1 MTPQLARNINILG
14 ALGISSVLLGAY
26 GFQFILWEFPCP
38 LCLLIRMGMLGVAF
52 GFLLNLKFG
61 VRPSHYGVSI
71 ISAMFGGAVAIR
83 QVLLHIVPGTGSYG
97 SPILGMHLYTWA
109 FVIFA
114 ATVLIIGILL
124 IFDRQST
131 SLQNKE
137 AEEPK
142 LSGFA
147 KFVFILVI
155 VIALSNVVT
164 AFLECGIEP
173 CPDNPTQ
180 YELLK

>member
-1 MTPQLARNINILG
+1 MTPSLARNINILG

-61 VRPSHYGVSI
+61 IRPSHYGVSI
-71 ISAMFGGAVAIR
+71 ISAMFGGAVALR

-97 SPILGMHLYTWA
+97 SPVFGMHLYTWA

-114 ATVLIIGILL
+114 AAVLIIGILL
-124 IFDRQST
+124 VFDRQFSI
-131 SLQNKE
+131 KE
-137 AEEPK
+137 TEEPA

-147 KFVFILVI
+147 KFIFILVI
-155 VIALSNVVT
+155 GIALANVVT
-164 AFLECGIEP
+164 AFLECGFGP

>member
-1 MTPQLARNINILG
+1 MTPSLARNINILG

-61 VRPSHYGVSI
+61 IRPSHYGVSI
-71 ISAMFGGAVAIR
+71 ISAMFGGAVALR

-97 SPILGMHLYTWA
+97 SPVFGMHLYTWA

-114 ATVLIIGILL
+114 AAVLIIGILL
-124 IFDRQST
+124 VFDRQFV
-131 SLQNKE
+131 NKE
-137 AEEPK
+137 TEEPA

-155 VIALSNVVT
+155 VIALTNVVT
-164 AFLECGIEP
+164 AFLECGIGP
-173 CPDNPTQ
+173 CPDNPVQ